1 MESVKELQ
9 VLEDLKVEDVEDVK
23 EIKEKPLQKVK
34 IKKGEKPVTEDVV
47 IKPKRERTEKQL
59 EAFAKAREKM
69 VTNLKA
75 RKEKEEQDAL
85 IKKKEI
91 EEKIVKKAVAI
102 KKREIKQKAILDTI
116 SDDDTSMEDIKKI
129 ASKIKPKS
137 DEPEKPKSIFEKY
150 KFI

>member
-1 MESVKELQ
+1 MENVKDLQ
-9 VLEDLKVEDVEDVK
+9 DLEKLEVEKIE

-34 IKKGEKPVTEDVV
+34 IKKGEKPETENAV

-69 VTNLKA
+69 VINLKA
-75 RKEKEEQDAL
+75 RKEKEEQDAV

-129 ASKIKPKS
+129 ASKIKPL
-137 DEPEKPKSIFEKY
+137 EPEKPKTFWEKY